1 MTGEAFK
8 ALTGA
13 AAIVDV
19 EQKRKGRAM
28 ILCLD
33 KSGSMSGRPYDAL
46 KEGALQV
53 GKSIFESREFE
64 RFITVFYDSS
74 VKIVE

>member
-13 AAIVDV
+13 AEVVDV

-33 KSGSMSGRPYDAL
+33 KSGSMSGRPYEAL
-46 KEGALQV
+46 KEGAL
-53 GKSIFESREFE
+53 
-64 RFITVFYDSS
+64 
-74 VKIVE
+74 